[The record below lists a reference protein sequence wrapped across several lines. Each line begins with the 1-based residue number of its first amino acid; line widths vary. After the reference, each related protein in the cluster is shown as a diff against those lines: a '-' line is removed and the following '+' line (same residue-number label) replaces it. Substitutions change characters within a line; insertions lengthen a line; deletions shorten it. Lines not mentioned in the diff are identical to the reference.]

1 MGPVLCATRGG
12 EESIHTEEAAT
23 KIAAAAG
30 ADLVFFYVVD
40 VEFMSH
46 AKYTL
51 RSDVVHEELQE
62 MAEFLMAMAVERAH
76 RKHVKAS
83 ALIRHGVFIDELAS
97 AASEVGAKQVILG
110 RPRDD
115 EEAAHMVETVERLA
129 AETGIP
135 FSILP

>member
-1 MGPVLCATRGG
+1 MSPILCATRGG
-12 EESIHTEEAAT
+12 EESILTEEAAIR
-23 KIAAAAG
+23 KAAAG
-30 ADLVFFYVVD
+30 GDALIFFYVVD

-46 AKYTL
+46 ASYTL

-83 ALIRHGVFIDELAS
+83 SLIRHGVFIEELA
-97 AASEVGAKQVILG
+97 AAATEVDAALVILG

-115 EEAAHMVETVERLA
+115 EEAAHMAETVERLA